1 MKELGDYLRERRTAL
16 QENDREFSVNR
27 VAQRV
32 GVTPSYLS
40 QVERGLTQ
48 SPPSEETLVALA
60 DHLGLDR
67 DVLLALAGKIAR
79 DLRETIV
86 RRPQLFAQLLRE
98 LRDAPDHAV
107 LRLVRE
113 VRDGEW

>member
-16 QENDREFSVNR
+16 YETDREFSVNR

-60 DHLGLDR
+60 DCLGLDR

>member
-1 MKELGDYLRERRTAL
+1 MNELGDYLRGRRLARYETDPAY
-16 QENDREFSVNR
+16 SVNR
-27 VAQRV
+27 VAGRV

-40 QVERGLTQ
+40 QVERGLTR

-60 DHLGLDR
+60 DDLGVDR
-67 DVLLALAGKIAR
+67 DLVLALAGKIAS
-79 DLRETIV
+79 DLRQTIT
-86 RRPQLFAQLLRE
+86 RRPTLFAELLRE

-113 VRDGEW
+113 VRDGDW

>member
-1 MKELGDYLRERRTAL
+1 MIELGDYLRERRMAL
-16 QENDREFSVNR
+16 YENDRAYSVSQ
-27 VAQRV
+27 VARRA

-40 QVERGLTQ
+40 QVERGLSQ

-60 DHLGLDR
+60 DQLGLDR
-67 DVLLALAGKIAR
+67 DVVLALAGKIAR
-79 DLRETIV
+79 DLRDTIV
-86 RRPQLFAQLLRE
+86 RRPTLFAQLLRE

>member
-1 MKELGDYLRERRTAL
+1 MTELGEYLRGRRMAL
-16 QENDREFSVNR
+16 YETDREFSVTR

-48 SPPSEETLVALA
+48 SPPSEETLTALA

-67 DVLLALAGKIAR
+67 DVVLALAGKVAA

-86 RRPQLFAQLLRE
+86 KRPQLFAQLLRE

>member
-1 MKELGDYLRERRTAL
+1 MNELGDYLRERRTAL
-16 QENDREFSVNR
+16 YESDKAYSANQ
-27 VAQRV
+27 VARRV

-60 DHLGLDR
+60 DDLGLDR
-67 DVLLALAGKIAR
+67 DVVLALAGKVAA
-79 DLRETIV
+79 DLRQTIL
-86 RRPQLFAQLLRE
+86 RRPRLFAQLLRE